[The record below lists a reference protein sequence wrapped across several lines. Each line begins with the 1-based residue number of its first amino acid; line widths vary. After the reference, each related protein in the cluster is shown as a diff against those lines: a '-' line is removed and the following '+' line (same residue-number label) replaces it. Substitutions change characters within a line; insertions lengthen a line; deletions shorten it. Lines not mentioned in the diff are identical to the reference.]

1 MNNLPEN
8 IERDMTPANNSLRLP
23 DFIGVGPPRTAT
35 TWLHEVLSGHV
46 GLPEGIKE
54 SDFFVWQYSKGLE
67 WYATHFRNCPSDRPI
82 GEFSP
87 NYFAGAQ
94 TRERIARDI
103 PGCKIICTLRDPVER
118 TYSHYRKMRE
128 GEYFSGTFEECLE
141 KRPGMLN
148 WSKYASQIGEW
159 RRLFRAENV
168 LVLIQDDLKSNPQD
182 YLNQVCDFI
191 QIPRIQLAN
200 SASQDKMVNAIPSLP
215 RNPRIARLA
224 RIVRD
229 RLQKHGYYGAVKLFK
244 GTVLRNFLFGGGP
257 DFEPLRAETDAH
269 LREIFR
275 SEVEAL
281 EDMLGRDLSAWKI
294 ARYPNQAVSNR

>member
-1 MNNLPEN
+1 VNNLPEK
-8 IERDMTPANNSLRLP
+8 IEQNMAPAHNSLRLP

-46 GLPEGIKE
+46 GLPEGVKE

-67 WYATHFRNCPSDRPI
+67 WYAAHFRNCRPDRPI

-87 NYFAGAQ
+87 NYFAGAH

-148 WSKYASQIGEW
+148 WSKYASQIREW

-257 DFEPLRAETDAH
+257 AFEPLRAETDAR